1 MSDVVWCGLID
12 DLSDIIRTSLSL
24 PSYRKGR
31 EREIGGERGR
41 EGEERKRVREGE
53 RGREREG

>member
-41 EGEERKRVREGE
+41 EGEGEEEREG
-53 RGREREG
+53 GREREG